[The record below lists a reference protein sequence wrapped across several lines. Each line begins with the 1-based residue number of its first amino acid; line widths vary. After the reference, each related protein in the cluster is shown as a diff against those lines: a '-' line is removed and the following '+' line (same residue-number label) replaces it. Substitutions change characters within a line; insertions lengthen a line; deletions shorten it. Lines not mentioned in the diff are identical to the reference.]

1 MAFTE
6 VQVLEKEYAG
16 AMYDLI
22 LVAGRKLL
30 KNA

>member
-1 MAFTE
+1 MAFPE

-22 LVAGRKLL
+22 LATGRKLL